1 MSARALGVG
10 CPTWT
15 IHSSLR
21 IHAWLERQTR
31 VPGPWAR
38 PCFLMVSV
46 FNTVVT
52 TVYSFFPSCHLNS
65 TADPPH
71 PWGPHL

>member
-10 CPTWT
+10 RPTWT
-15 IHSSLR
+15 IRSSLR
-21 IHAWLERQTR
+21 IRAWLERQTR

-38 PCFLMVSV
+38 PSFLMVSV

-52 TVYSFFPSCHLNS
+52 TVYSFFPCHLNS
-65 TADPPH
+65 TADPPY